1 MRMRWKLL
9 GLAGIAGVAATG
21 AVVARNRRVHNAYD
35 PDELRDRLHERLA
48 ESAAQ
53 RNGDPG
59 VASELSG
66 RGRKVGE

>member
-35 PDELRDRLHERLA
+35 PVELRDRLHERLA
-48 ESAAQ
+48 EAAAD
-53 RNGDPG
+53 RNGDVTTAPA
-59 VASELSG
+59 VSQDVPPPA
-66 RGRKVGE
+66 

>member
-48 ESAAQ
+48 EAGH
-53 RNGDPG
+53 NGDVRTAP
-59 VASELSG
+59 ELS
-66 RGRKVGE
+66 RDVPPPA

>member
-21 AVVARNRRVHNAYD
+21 AVAARNRRVHNAYD

-48 ESAAQ
+48 EAAAE
-53 RNGDPG
+53 RNGDVTAAPD
-59 VASELSG
+59 LS
-66 RGRKVGE
+66 RDVPPAA